1 MLLHEMASA
10 MAVSAVESGRPF
22 QWMAYK
28 TQQQFATN
36 VKSNTVQV
44 TATRDRAPPIYKSRP
59 ATRAQAAQM
68 ETRFCYSVKAN
79 PMGDKEEDACL
90 YDSD

>member
-28 TQQQFATN
+28 TQQQFATD
-36 VKSNTVQV
+36 VKSNAVLV
-44 TATRDRAPPIYKSRP
+44 TATRTRAPPIFVSRP
-59 ATRAQAAQM
+59 ATRTGMDA
-68 ETRFCYSVKAN
+68 RFCYNVNTKKMDEN
-79 PMGDKEEDACL
+79 L
-90 YDSD
+90 YDND

>member
-22 QWMAYK
+22 QWLAYK
-28 TQQQFATN
+28 TQQQFATDVN
-36 VKSNTVQV
+36 SNAVLV

-68 ETRFCYSVKAN
+68 ETRFCYNVNAKKLDEN
-79 PMGDKEEDACL
+79 L
-90 YDSD
+90 YTND